1 MVKTKENMNNT
12 HTTTPDVI
20 CKVEWSGNRA
30 NAWDTDGNKRTS
42 EITVGCRQKAA
53 EGNYLIGRFINKAG
67 KTYWKRW
74 EGEKSS
80 PVTNNS
86 SVEVPSDHAEVLNF
100 IHSSYSLKPKGLMM
114 SELKW

>member
-20 CKVEWSGNRA
+20 VKCEFSGNRA

-53 EGNYLIGRFINKAG
+53 QGNYLLGRFVNKAG

-74 EGEKSS
+74 EGETMEI
-80 PVTNNS
+80 PTHNS
-86 SVEVPSDHAEVLNF
+86 TVDVPSNHSEILNF
-100 IHSSYSLKPKGLMM
+100 IHNGVVTKQGN
-114 SELKW
+114 